1 MIIKENRTV
10 SYIGT
15 VDLSNDEDMSLVKG
29 IRSLVKE
36 ANKKQAFGK
45 RPMYVKLQ
53 GRGPRLGIRRYNDSL
68 PLTLSKTADVYLYA
82 RYQ

>member
-15 VDLSNDEDMSLVKG
+15 VDLSNNEDMSLVKG
-29 IRSLVKE
+29 IRRLVKE

-45 RPMYVKLQ
+45 KPMYVKLQ
-53 GRGPRLGIRRYNDSL
+53 GRGHRMGLYRYNQSL
-68 PLTLSKTADVYLYA
+68 PLKFSDTADVYIYS
-82 RYQ
+82 Y

>member
-10 SYIGT
+10 SYLGT

-29 IRSLVKE
+29 IRRLVKE

-45 RPMYVKLQ
+45 KPMYVKLQ
-53 GRGPRLGIRRYNDSL
+53 GRGPRLGVYRYNQSL
-68 PLTLSKTADVYLYA
+68 PLSLSKTADVYLYG
-82 RYQ
+82 R

>member
-15 VDLSNDEDMSLVKG
+15 IDLSNNEDMSLVKG
-29 IRSLVKE
+29 IRRLVKE
-36 ANKKQAFGK
+36 ANKKQEFGK

-53 GRGPRLGIRRYNDSL
+53 GRGPRLGVYRYNQSL
-68 PLTLSKTADVYLYA
+68 PLSLSKTADVYIYG
-82 RYQ
+82 R